1 MEIYFKNS
9 KKLIDVKIH
18 LYLFFLFRNIFLC
31 KKGEQYKQQLIEE
44 KLQSMT
50 DQINK
55 KMFQNQK
62 DKYIKIEYSIENF
75 FNIIDFIKMQN
86 KNYVGEIVEDI
97 LIYIFS
103 QVIQVDKSKTLGKYI
118 FNNLYQLNLPNYKS
132 ELLDW
137 FKQAK
142 NMFNDEELKNFKQLL
157 ENDCSYNEINNN
169 MSLLCQLIRELYNNK
184 IFFLECLRAYKYTKT
199 FNYINR
205 GITGFDSPIIN
216 SLNVSISDQTKTEYG
231 DDSSYGN
238 KEVLLVKE
246 FLVSVFIYYQ
256 NKHSPLMNYI
266 PKKDEKKN
274 DDNKI
279 IFNNK
284 KKENNLADIPF
295 EYDLRD
301 ANIESIH
308 TKLIFAPLRIEP
320 RISIIALVKNKLK
333 DLGLFELSKM
343 LLFNPNIKKIE
354 YNQVVLKSYLMEYF
368 NLGISLFDD
377 YSVEELNLSSNY
389 LNEDCG
395 VFLSKIL
402 SHLKGLKTL
411 NLSNTDL
418 KSSASTLFITLKKL
432 YRSKKSN
439 LENLYLNKCALD
451 DTSLYEL
458 GELLGSKYC
467 KLKKLFLSS
476 VNKSITFSLLEKI
489 KDNRSL
495 EELNLTRSNYDNTD
509 INDIKRIMNCTNIKH
524 LYISKNKINNFD
536 NCLRIIYRTKLTNEK
551 LVEKNIKTKGEEIE
565 IITERNKEETI
576 MGNKPFLINLDLSNN
591 DAWILNENHAHLL
604 YKIICETTLSCLD
617 VSHIMFGA
625 APDKNPFYKRPS
637 NYKNYI
643 GKIKEYLEEK
653 TNYYKMIYGEKKNNK
668 VDIKRSGEQIS
679 NSKFKNLIEDIEEKL
694 GNDIDQIIGNNDAI
708 YWIYLINNAEEIIKK
723 IKNKKEYS
731 EINDKIR
738 LKDDDNINKKFKEFL
753 ATYMRK
759 RKAEYDLNKNRKELE
774 KKKLILI

>member
-1 MEIYFKNS
+1 MEIYLKNS
-9 KKLIDVKIH
+9 KKLIDEKIH
-18 LYLFFLFRNIFLC
+18 LYLLFLFRTIFLC
-31 KKGEQYKQQLIEE
+31 KKGEQDKQQQIEE

-75 FNIIDFIKMQN
+75 FNIIDFIKIQN
-86 KNYVGEIVEDI
+86 KNYAGEIVEDI

-103 QVIQVDKSKTLGKYI
+103 QVIRVDKSKTFGKYI
-118 FNNLYQLNLPNYKS
+118 FNNLYQLNLSSYKS

-142 NMFNDEELKNFKQLL
+142 NMFNDEELKNFKKLL
-157 ENDCSYNEINNN
+157 DNDDIYSEDNNNN
-169 MSLLCQLIRELYNNK
+169 MSPLYQLIRELYVNK
-184 IFFLECLRAYKYTKT
+184 NFFLWCLRAYKHTKT

-205 GITGFDSPIIN
+205 TITGLDAPIKDSIN
-216 SLNVSISDQTKTEYG
+216 ESISDTETQMS
-231 DDSSYGN
+231 DKEN
-238 KEVLLVKE
+238 KEVLLVRE

-266 PKKDEKKN
+266 PKKNEKKN
-274 DDNKI
+274 DDIKMI
-279 IFNNK
+279 INDK
-284 KKENNLADIPF
+284 KGENNLADIPF

-301 ANIESIH
+301 ANIESVH

-395 VFLSKIL
+395 EFLSKIL

-432 YRSKKSN
+432 YRNKKSN

-458 GELLGSKYC
+458 GELLRSKYC
-467 KLKKLFLSS
+467 KLKKLHLSA
-476 VNKSITFSLLEKI
+476 VNKAITFSLLEKI

-495 EELNLTRSNYDNTD
+495 EELNITRSNYDNTD
-509 INDIKRIMNCTNIKH
+509 INDIKRFMNCANIKH

-536 NCLRIIYRTKLTNEK
+536 NCLRIIYRTKLINEK
-551 LVEKNIKTKGEEIE
+551 LVEKDINSKEKEIE
-565 IITERNKEETI
+565 ILTERNKEDI
-576 MGNKPFLINLDLSNN
+576 ILGNKPFLINLDVSNN
-591 DAWILNENHAHLL
+591 DAWILNENHAHSL
-604 YKIICETTLSCLD
+604 YKIIYETTLSCLD
-617 VSHIMFGA
+617 VSHIMYGA
-625 APDKNPFYKRPS
+625 APDKNPFYKRAS
-637 NYKNYI
+637 IYKNYI
-643 GKIKEYLEEK
+643 NKIKDYLEEK
-653 TNYYKMIYGEKKNNK
+653 TDYFKRIYGEKKNNK
-668 VDIKRSGEQIS
+668 VDIKKFGEQIS
-679 NSKFKNLIEDIEEKL
+679 NSEFKDIIEDIEEKF
-694 GNDIDQIIGNNDAI
+694 GNDIDQIIDNNDAI
-708 YWIYLINNAEEIIKK
+708 HRIYLKSRAEEIINK
-723 IKNKKEYS
+723 IKKEKEYS
-731 EINDKIR
+731 KNNNKIK
-738 LKDDDNINKKFKEFL
+738 LKDDNDNKKFKEFL

-759 RKAEYDLNKNRKELE
+759 RKAEYDLIKNKKDLE

>member
-9 KKLIDVKIH
+9 KKLLDVKIH
-18 LYLFFLFRNIFLC
+18 LYLFFLFRNIFLS
-31 KKGEQYKQQLIEE
+31 KKGKQDKQQLIEE

-62 DKYIKIEYSIENF
+62 DKYIKIEYSIDNF

-86 KNYVGEIVEDI
+86 KNYAAEIVEDI

-103 QVIQVDKSKTLGKYI
+103 QVIQVDKTKTFGKYI

-137 FKQAK
+137 FKKAK
-142 NMFNDEELKNFKQLL
+142 DMFNNEELKNFKQLL
-157 ENDCSYNEINNN
+157 ENDCSYSENNN
-169 MSLLCQLIRELYNNK
+169 NNNTSPLYQLIRELYVNK
-184 IFFLECLRAYKYTKT
+184 NFFLECLRAYKHTKT

-205 GITGFDSPIIN
+205 SKTGFDAPIIE
-216 SLNVSISDQTKTEYG
+216 SLNESKEKTLTMC
-231 DDSSYGN
+231 DSVPEN
-238 KEVLLVKE
+238 KDILPVKE

-266 PKKDEKKN
+266 PKKNEKKN
-274 DDNKI
+274 DDIKMI
-279 IFNNK
+279 INDK
-284 KKENNLADIPF
+284 KNENNLADIPF

-301 ANIESIH
+301 ANIESYH

-395 VFLSKIL
+395 EFLSKIL

-458 GELLGSKYC
+458 GELLRSKYC

-551 LVEKNIKTKGEEIE
+551 LVEKDKKSKGEEIE
-565 IITERNKEETI
+565 IIKERNKEDII
-576 MGNKPFLINLDLSNN
+576 MGNKPFLINLDMSNN
-591 DAWILNENHAHLL
+591 EAWILNENHAHLL
-604 YKIICETTLSCLD
+604 HKIIYETTLSCLD

-637 NYKNYI
+637 SYKNYI
-643 GKIKEYLEEK
+643 NKIKDYLEEK
-653 TNYYKMIYGEKKNNK
+653 TNYYQMIYGEKQNNK
-668 VDIKRSGEQIS
+668 VDIKRSEKQIS
-679 NSKFKNLIEDIEEKL
+679 ESKFKDLIEDIEEKF
-694 GNDIDQIIGNNDAI
+694 GNDIDQIIGNIDAI
-708 YWIYLINNAEEIIKK
+708 YWLYLINNAEEIIQK
-723 IKNKKEYS
+723 IKNRKEYS
-731 EINDKIR
+731 KINDKIN
-738 LKDDDNINKKFKEFL
+738 LELDNNNKEFKVFL

-759 RKAEYDLNKNRKELE
+759 RKAEYDLIKNKKDLE

>member
-1 MEIYFKNS
+1 
-9 KKLIDVKIH
+9 
-18 LYLFFLFRNIFLC
+18 
-31 KKGEQYKQQLIEE
+31 
-44 KLQSMT
+44 MT

-55 KMFQNQK
+55 KMFQNKK
-62 DKYIKIEYSIENF
+62 DKYIKIEYSIGNF
-75 FNIIDFIKMQN
+75 FNIIDFIKIQN

-103 QVIQVDKSKTLGKYI
+103 QVIQVDKTKTFGKYI

-142 NMFNDEELKNFKQLL
+142 DMFNDEELKNFKQLL
-157 ENDCSYNEINNN
+157 QNDCSYIDNNN
-169 MSLLCQLIRELYNNK
+169 SISQLYQLIRELYINNK
-184 IFFLECLRAYKYTKT
+184 FLLECLREYKYTKT

-205 GITGFDSPIIN
+205 SKTGFDAPIIE
-216 SLNVSISDQTKTEYG
+216 SLNESKEKTLTMC
-231 DDSSYGN
+231 DSVPEN
-238 KEVLLVKE
+238 KDILPVKE

-266 PKKDEKKN
+266 PKKNEKKN
-274 DDNKI
+274 DDIKMI
-279 IFNNK
+279 INDK
-284 KKENNLADIPF
+284 KGENNLADIPF

-301 ANIESIH
+301 ANIESYH

-368 NLGISLFDD
+368 SLGISLFDD

-395 VFLSKIL
+395 EFLSKIL

-418 KSSASTLFITLKKL
+418 KSSASALFITLKKL

-458 GELLGSKYC
+458 GELLRSKYC

-495 EELNLTRSNYDNTD
+495 EELNITRSNYDNTD
-509 INDIKRIMNCTNIKH
+509 INDIKKIMSCSNIKH

-536 NCLRIIYRTKLTNEK
+536 NCLRIIYRTKLINEK
-551 LVEKNIKTKGEEIE
+551 LVEKNINSKEKEIA
-565 IITERNKEETI
+565 ILTERNKEDII
-576 MGNKPFLINLDLSNN
+576 MGNKPFLIFLDVSNN
-591 DAWILNENHAHLL
+591 EAWILNENHAHLL
-604 YKIICETTLSCLD
+604 YKIIYETTLSCLD
-617 VSHIMFGA
+617 VSHIMYGA
-625 APDKNPFYKRPS
+625 APDKNPFYKRAS
-637 NYKNYI
+637 FYKNYI
-643 GKIKEYLEEK
+643 NKIKDYLEEK
-653 TNYYKMIYGEKKNNK
+653 TDYFKRIYGEKKNNK
-668 VDIKRSGEQIS
+668 VDIKKFGEQIS
-679 NSKFKNLIEDIEEKL
+679 KSEFKDIIEDIEEKF
-694 GNDIDQIIGNNDAI
+694 GNDIDQIIDNIDAI
-708 YWIYLINNAEEIIKK
+708 HRIYLKIRAEEIINR
-723 IKNKKEYS
+723 IKCEKEYS
-731 EINDKIR
+731 KINNKIK
-738 LKDDDNINKKFKEFL
+738 LEDDNDIKKFKEFL

-759 RKAEYDLNKNRKELE
+759 RKAEYDLIKNRNELE